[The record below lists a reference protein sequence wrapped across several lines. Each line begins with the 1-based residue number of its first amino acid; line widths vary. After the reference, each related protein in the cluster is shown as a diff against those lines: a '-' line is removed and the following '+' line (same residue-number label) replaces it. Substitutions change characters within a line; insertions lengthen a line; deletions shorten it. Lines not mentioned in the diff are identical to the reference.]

1 MRILLSSPFA
11 HPYVRRGVERYVG
24 ELADW
29 LARQG
34 HDVTL
39 LTTAPDRTR
48 VEARPSGAA
57 VRYVRSG
64 PPVGFR
70 RWRTDELW
78 RTLPALGRGTLAAGR
93 FDVVEAHHFPDAVV
107 LRAAATA
114 RRLPPYSIW
123 LPGVARRSYL
133 DGRPLFRAGLEAAVR
148 GARTVVSL
156 SAHAAAALQRDF
168 SVPSVVLPP
177 GVDTALYDGPRPAG
191 AAPVVFS
198 AAAADDPRKRTD
210 LLVRAFAGVARRH
223 PTARLR
229 LAPPRPEPA
238 LALVRDLDPGVRARV
253 EVTVPAGSGEL
264 AGMYREAAV
273 SVLAS
278 VDEAFGL
285 VLVESLAAGT
295 PVVGTRHGAIPEVVD
310 DDAVGRLAEPDDPVD
325 LARAI
330 VEALELAEDPA
341 TPAACRK
348 AARRW
353 DWDSIGPRWLEL
365 HASRPTGPA
374 DGP

>member
-1 MRILLSSPFA
+1 MRILLSSPFF

-34 HDVTL
+34 HDVAL

-48 VEARPSGAA
+48 VETRPSGAA

-64 PPVGFR
+64 PPVGVR

-78 RTLPALGRGTLAAGR
+78 RTLPALGRGALAAGR

-107 LRAAATA
+107 LRAARSAG
-114 RRLPPYSIW
+114 RLPPYSIW
-123 LPGVARRSYL
+123 LPGVARRSYM
-133 DGRPLFRAGLEAAVR
+133 DGRPLFRAGLIAAVR

-156 SAHAAAALQRDF
+156 SAHAAAALERDF

-177 GVDTALYDGPRPAG
+177 GVDTSLYAGPRRSGPV
-191 AAPVVFS
+191 PVVFS
-198 AAAADDPRKRTD
+198 AAAADDPRKRTA
-210 LLVRAFAGVARRH
+210 LLVRAFTEVARRH
-223 PTARLR
+223 PTAELL

-238 LALVRDLDPGVRARV
+238 QALLQDLEPDVKARVHVRA
-253 EVTVPAGSGEL
+253 PGGSEEL
-264 AGMYREAAV
+264 SAMYRDAAV

-330 VEALELAEDPA
+330 VEALELAADPGTA
-341 TPAACRK
+341 DACRK

-353 DWDSIGPRWLEL
+353 DWDAVGPRWLDL
-365 HASRPTGPA
+365 HAG
-374 DGP
+374 G